1 MSGEQQFDQMIWAI
15 INYKKSKKK
24 KKIVKIGKPMKEGKN
39 ETEDAN
45 NIPGTLYIH
54 HLTIPDA
61 GSSILRRKKL
71 RIRDVDK

>member
-1 MSGEQQFDQMIWAI
+1 
-15 INYKKSKKK
+15 
-24 KKIVKIGKPMKEGKN
+24 MKEGKN

-61 GSSILRRKKL
+61 GSSILQRKKL